1 MKQIYLLV
9 ISYLLFSYGPIV
21 QAQEAQKLAASDSA
35 LSEKIC
41 GIWLVE
47 ADSLNGNAHRSIKV
61 NLATNSEYTADVKTW
76 LTEGPAKGR
85 EMARTSTGTWSV
97 KDGCLVMT
105 KLKTRSSDGDS
116 QSLSKPEIST
126 NKIARLTDKQ
136 MIFISELTGREQAW
150 NRGN

>member
-1 MKQIYLLV
+1 LN
-9 ISYLLFSYGPIV
+9 YGHIA
-21 QAQEAQKLAASDSA
+21 QAQEAQKPASSDSA

-47 ADSLNGNAHRSIKV
+47 ADSLNGNAHRSVKV

-76 LTEGPAKGR
+76 LTEGPAKGT
-85 EMARTSTGTWSV
+85 EMARTSMGTWLV
-97 KDGCLVMT
+97 RDGCLVMT
-105 KLKTRSSDGDS
+105 KLKTRSGDGDF
-116 QSLSKPEIST
+116 QSLSKPEVST
-126 NKIARLTDKQ
+126 NKIARVTDKQ